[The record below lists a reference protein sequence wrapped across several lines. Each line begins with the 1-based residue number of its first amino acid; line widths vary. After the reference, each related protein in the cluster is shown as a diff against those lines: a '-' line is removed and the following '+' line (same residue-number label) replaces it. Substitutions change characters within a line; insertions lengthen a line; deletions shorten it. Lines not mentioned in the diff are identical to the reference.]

1 VNEFVEACRQEWRRL
16 GVEDAVA
23 NEMAADLTADLD
35 EAAAEGG
42 TAEDVLGNSA
52 FDPRRFASDWAF
64 ARGVAGPPTTDRP
77 SPPEPLPRW
86 RPRAAVALTAVLAV
100 LTVTAGLFL
109 VAGDRSRSVAVAVHR
124 MATGSGPI
132 RFFVPD
138 PGHPSIRVPFGPPF
152 AAAPITV
159 LGGHPIALL
168 LFILGVVGLGLVFAL
183 YWLPRST
190 HRRAQIGTADGP
202 VA

>member
-52 FDPRRFASDWAF
+52 FDPRRFAADWAL
-64 ARGVAGPPTTDRP
+64 ARGVTGPPAPIRP
-77 SPPEPLPRW
+77 PAPVSLPRW
-86 RPRAAVALTAVLAV
+86 RPRMAVALTAALAV
-100 LTVTAGLFL
+100 LTMTAGLFL

-132 RFFVPD
+132 RFFVPG

-183 YWLPRST
+183 YWLPRSVR
-190 HRRAQIGTADGP
+190 RRATTGAADQAGD
-202 VA
+202 